1 MRRIH
6 LVLPITTLL
15 FATGATVATGAIAA
29 DAPDKQALDQAIRS
43 YLLEHPEVIIESLEK
58 FEQKQRAAR
67 DQASADA
74 LASRKDELYN
84 HPMTP
89 VTGNPKGDVT
99 IVEFFDY
106 QCGYCKRA
114 MQTVLEVQKED
125 PSVRIVWKE
134 LPILGPASEF
144 AARAAMAAKRQDKYL
159 DFHVAVMGNR
169 GPLTPDTVFQLAK
182 KAGINVD
189 RLKRDMADP
198 AIEKYLQDTLQLAQ
212 QLGINGTPGF
222 VIGGKLVPGA
232 IEKDQLKELIAEA
245 RKPG

>member
-1 MRRIH
+1 LRRIH
-6 LVLPITTLL
+6 PALLALPFMTV
-15 FATGATVATGAIAA
+15 FAGAGVAA
-29 DAPDKQALDQAIRS
+29 DLPNKEALDQAIRA
-43 YLLEHPEVIIESLEK
+43 YILEHPEVIVESLEK
-58 FEQKQRAAR
+58 YEQRERSAREQAAG
-67 DQASADA
+67 AAMV
-74 LASRKDELYN
+74 SRKNDLFN

-89 VTGNPKGDVT
+89 TTGDPKADIT

-114 MQTVLEVQKED
+114 MQTVLEIQKED
-125 PSVRIVWKE
+125 PRLRIAWKE

-169 GPLTPDTVFQLAK
+169 GQLTPDSVLQIAG
-182 KAGINVD
+182 KAGIDVD
-189 RLKRDMADP
+189 RLKRDMTDP

-222 VIGGKLVPGA
+222 IIGNKLVPGA
-232 IEKDQLKELIAEA
+232 LDKQQMKDLIAEA
-245 RKPG
+245 RKQG